1 MVVQDKYINPFTD
14 FGFKKIF
21 GSEPNKALL
30 IDFLNE
36 VVLPRQR
43 SIVELSYQKN
53 EQVGRTEFDRK
64 AIFDLYCIGKNDERF
79 IVEMQKAKQNYFKDR
94 SVFYATFPIQEQAI
108 RGEWDYKLAEV
119 FTVGVLD
126 FVFGEEKTAK
136 DTKNKAISIP
146 NDNTDIPKTDPQPP
160 KTKEVRHVVQ
170 LKDQKNQVF
179 YDKLTFI
186 YLEMPNFTKEVHE
199 LETQYDKWL
208 YVLKNL
214 STLANRPD
222 ILQEKIFE
230 QLFEIAEIA
239 KFTSTERDQ
248 YEESLKNYRDLKN
261 VIDTAFGDGKIE
273 GKKEGKIEGIIE
285 GKKEGELATKTKAI
299 IKALNVGKLSTEEIA
314 EYNDV
319 TIEFIL
325 RIKKENQL

>member
-1 MVVQDKYINPFTD
+1 MTLQDKYINPFTD

-43 SIVELSYQKN
+43 SIVELSYHKN

-64 AIFDLYCIGKNDERF
+64 AIFDLYCIGKNKERF

-126 FVFGEEKTAK
+126 FVFGDEKE
-136 DTKNKAISIP
+136 TKNKAISVPNDDEPHKIP
-146 NDNTDIPKTDPQPP
+146 NTEPQ
-160 KTKEVRHVVQ
+160 KIKEVRHVVQ

-186 YLEMPNFTKEVHE
+186 YLEMPNFTKEAHE
-199 LETQYDKWL
+199 LETHYDKWL

-214 STLANRPD
+214 STLPNRPE

-239 KFTSTERDQ
+239 KFTPNERDQ
-248 YEESLKNYRDLKN
+248 YEESLKTYRDLKN
-261 VIDTAFGDGKIE
+261 VIDTAFQDGEVKGELKAKTNGVIKALKQ
-273 GKKEGKIEGIIE
+273 GVLTIEGI
-285 GKKEGELATKTKAI
+285 A
-299 IKALNVGKLSTEEIA
+299 EIL
-314 EYNDV
+314 DV
-319 TIEFIL
+319 TIEFVL
-325 RIKKENQL
+325 QIKKENNL